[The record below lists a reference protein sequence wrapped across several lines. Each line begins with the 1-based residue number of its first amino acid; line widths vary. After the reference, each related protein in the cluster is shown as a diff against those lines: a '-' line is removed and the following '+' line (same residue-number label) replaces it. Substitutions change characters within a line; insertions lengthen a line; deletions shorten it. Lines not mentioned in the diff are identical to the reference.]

1 MGVSIRLVDPDTG
14 ALVDVYPRNA
24 LTPDIIRENRRYYF
38 DVRIDD
44 VEIPW
49 HWDVR
54 VGSMP
59 MPRHIIRG
67 QTYFILDLGFYAG
80 SLAFKVM
87 TKGKVVASA
96 NVVVSPALT
105 KLTVEQ
111 YSAMLEDLTD
121 WTRAIYRLVGATIP
135 ASVAVGESN
144 RLVTFNLISCYIDL
158 LDTAVD
164 RIADRP
170 VNRYSSEHEDVSL
183 FQARRVTNASLM
195 KALRSPRVRRATS
208 AEIAAAPALVA
219 ALGGH
224 LAERIQQRR
233 QSSHSSIYEHR
244 ALLGFLNWL
253 DGVCNRLTI
262 ALVAEGRNRNML
274 LSDITLWRAK
284 IEKMRRRDVF
294 HGIEPDRSL
303 RPTNI
308 FTMKPSYRSAFSIA
322 MKLRQGL
329 GENGLQVSLPIAETP
344 LLYEMWCLGGFL
356 MAVADNFPASHDAIR
371 AGLKGLQSNGGFGWV
386 LPQDAGWTIPLGDDI
401 VLNYQLRLG
410 PETGQYGLCT
420 TVVGAIPDISLL
432 ALDDAQEAKSMVIL
446 DPKYRTGQSL
456 QDGIRSLHF
465 YRDAIVS
472 SQGRKPVIG
481 AAAIHPD
488 PSFPL
493 GAAILQSDRPTTVMI
508 RPGAQRMFNEMLRA
522 SLNALKSSL
531 PEN

>member
-1 MGVSIRLVDPDTG
+1 MAPDT
-14 ALVDVYPRNA
+14 
-24 LTPDIIRENRRYYF
+24 IRENRQYHF
-38 DVRIDD
+38 DIRLDD
-44 VEIPW
+44 AEIPW
-49 HWDVR
+49 DWEVR
-54 VGSMP
+54 VGALSME
-59 MPRHIIRG
+59 RHIIRG
-67 QTYFILDLGFYAG
+67 QTYFVLELGFYAG

-87 TKGKVVASA
+87 RKDKVVASA
-96 NVVVSPALT
+96 NVIVSPVLA

-111 YSAMLEDLTD
+111 YSAMLEDLTG

-135 ASVAVGESN
+135 ASAAVGESN

-158 LDTAVD
+158 LDTAVH

-183 FQARRVTNASLM
+183 FRARKVTNAALK
-195 KALRSPRVRRATS
+195 KALRSPRVRRATA

-233 QSSHSSIYEHR
+233 QSRHSSIYEHR

-262 ALVAEGRNRNML
+262 VLVAEGRRDRNML

-308 FTMKPSYRSAFSIA
+308 FTMKPSYRSAFTIA

-371 AGLKGLQSNGGFGWV
+371 AGLKGLPSNEGLGWV
-386 LPQDAGWTIPLGDDI
+386 LPQDAGWTVPLGDDI

-410 PETGQYGLCT
+410 PETGQYGLRT
-420 TVVGAIPDISLL
+420 TVVGAVPDISIL
-432 ALDDAQEAKSMVIL
+432 ALDGARKAKSMVIL

-456 QDGIRSLHF
+456 QDGVRSLHF
-465 YRDAIVS
+465 YRDAIIS

-481 AAAIHPD
+481 AAAVHPD
-488 PSFPL
+488 LSFPL

-508 RPGAQRMFNEMLRA
+508 RPGTERMFNEMLRA
-522 SLNALKSSL
+522 SLNTLQSSQPDSL
-531 PEN
+531 PAAAS